1 MTRRIQPCRSCGR
14 GILLAPRWD
23 PDAVPSRAA
32 TARATAWVPLDPEPS
47 GDPRAVWAVSG
58 VSSPRCRPLAK
69 GEAPNGDEQLH
80 TAHRD
85 TCTPGKPKAP
95 RHEQRALQLVS
106 GDTPT
111 EKAEEEK
118 PSSLEELLAELD
130 AMIGLDSVK
139 REVHRQ
145 VQVLRMAQA
154 RQAAG
159 MRVPA
164 LTRHLVFTGN
174 PGTGKTTVARLVA
187 GIYRAL
193 GLLSKGQMVEVDRS
207 GLVGQYVGHTAEKT
221 HQVVASAL
229 GGVLFVDEAYSL
241 APVDAGRDFGPEA
254 IDALV
259 KLMEDHRDDLVV
271 IVAGYPEPMARFI
284 AANPGL
290 ASRFRTTVH
299 FQDYADHEIV
309 EIFAR
314 LAAAADYQATLGCQ
328 EALLDQ
334 LAVVARGERFG
345 NGRWARNALEGAIE
359 QQAWRL
365 RDVTAPSV
373 QQMRELVAEDVTGLA
388 PE

>member
-1 MTRRIQPCRSCGR
+1 M
-14 GILLAPRWD
+14 WD

-85 TCTPGKPKAP
+85 TCAPGKPKAP
-95 RHEQRALQLVS
+95 RHEQRALQLVP
-106 GDTPT
+106 GDTPI

-118 PSSLEELLAELD
+118 PPSLDELLAELD

-145 VQVLRMAQA
+145 VQVLRMAKA
-154 RQAAG
+154 REAAG
-159 MRVPA
+159 MRVPTI
-164 LTRHLVFTGN
+164 TRHLVFTGN

-193 GLLSKGQMVEVDRS
+193 GFLSRGHMVEVDRT
-207 GLVGQYVGHTAEKT
+207 GLVGQFVGHTGEKT
-221 HQVVASAL
+221 REVVESAL
-229 GGVLFVDEAYSL
+229 GGVLFVDEAYAL
-241 APVDAGRDFGPEA
+241 ARSDSPRDFGFEA
-254 IDALV
+254 IDTLV
-259 KLMEDHRDDLVV
+259 KAMEDHRDDLVV
-271 IVAGYPEPMARFI
+271 IVAGYPEPMERFI

-299 FQDYADHEIV
+299 FPDYSDSQLV

-314 LAAAADYQATLGCQ
+314 LAEAADYQATLPCL
-328 EALLDQ
+328 EALLAQ
-334 LAVVARGERFG
+334 LAGVERGEQFG
-345 NGRWARNALEGAIE
+345 NGRWARNALDGAVE
-359 QQAWRL
+359 RQAWRL
-365 RDVTAPSV
+365 RDVEVPSV
-373 QQMRELVAEDVTGLA
+373 QQMRELVAEDVQ
-388 PE
+388 EEQ